1 MTIFHQTI
9 WIARHGNRLDFVHP
23 EWFNTAARRYDPPL
37 SDDGELQAQQ
47 LADRLRT
54 EPIRQIVASP
64 FRRCVQTAY
73 AVAELLDLPIQLE
86 WGICE
91 WLNADWMTNMPETAS
106 IAELQAEFPRID
118 PAYRSIM
125 RPSYPETEPDC
136 LARSGQTARTIADQ
150 FAVNQAVNQVKA
162 DASSDLL
169 FVGHGATVHGMIWG
183 LQETRD
189 PVKAPLCCLTRID
202 RDLRLDHS
210 VPSATTQLTTQLAAT
225 ARLTLTCDTSHLS
238 PTREPFRL
246 N

>member
-1 MTIFHQTI
+1 MTVFRQTI

-47 LADRLRT
+47 LADRLCT

-64 FRRCVQTAY
+64 FRRCVQTAH
-73 AVAELLDLPIQLE
+73 AVAERLDLSIQLE

-118 PAYRSIM
+118 PADRSIL
-125 RPSYPETEPDC
+125 RPSYPETEPNC
-136 LARSGQTARTIADQ
+136 LARSGQAARTIADQ
-150 FAVNQAVNQVKA
+150 FAVNQVEANE
-162 DASSDLL
+162 SSDLL

-202 RDLRLDHS
+202 RDLKLDPPVS
-210 VPSATTQLTTQLAAT
+210 SATIQLTAT
-225 ARLTLTCDTSHLS
+225 ARLSLTCDTSHLS
-238 PTREPFRL
+238 QTREPFRL